1 MNRECPCDAA
11 KRVDPWCAA
20 AGECVMQNEE
30 DELSERRPDIK
41 SCARSIYLADRLR
54 NLATVTGY
62 SASTVDHIRETMQL
76 AAAEI
81 ERLTIDLRL
90 AVFSDSEEC
99 KELTAQ
105 VELLADIKVAAIW
118 LLSLGEGDERDEPSA
133 KAKLRE
139 ALAAE
144 LNYAKKQAGMQK

>member
-20 AGECVMQNEE
+20 AGECVMQKEE
-30 DELSERRPDIK
+30 DELRERTN
-41 SCARSIYLADRLR
+41 SYLADRLR
-54 NLATVTGY
+54 NLAINTGY
-62 SASTVDHIRETMQL
+62 SASTLNDIREAMRL

-81 ERLTIDLRL
+81 VRLTNDLRL

-105 VELLADIKVAAIW
+105 VELLADIKVAAIR